1 VSTLGPDGGT
11 IRLSSILF
19 PDRLELEVP
28 MRRLACTAL
37 AVAFA
42 LVAPASAQLDN
53 VGSISFP
60 TSGSPAAQQHFLRAV
75 AILHSFGWKQA
86 IAEFKLAQQSQPD
99 FAMAYWGETL
109 CYNHP
114 LNAEQDAK
122 NPRAVLLRLGPT
134 TEARLAKAPTPR
146 EKGFLGAVEA
156 LWGEG
161 DWRKRRV
168 AYMEAMERLHKQF
181 PNDDEVTTFF
191 ALSLLSAARAQDDST
206 YRPEMKAGALALDVF
221 RRHPKHPG
229 AVHYI
234 IHAFDDPVHA
244 PLALDAA
251 RVYADIVPAV
261 SHAVHMPTHIFIQHG
276 MWNEVANQNVRA
288 FNIAKDLWEPGD
300 VPGDMSHSGDWG
312 QYGFLQLGDYAGARE
327 RMKVFAEMA
336 EKSKHPRA
344 VGALALQQARYIIET
359 EEWKVQPMAAEASNE
374 AILANGISAVKTGD
388 LATAQNME
396 ALLAKKAGVPGGD
409 TAANP
414 HADHG
419 AGATP
424 AAPAAAGQPA
434 AAAGAGGP
442 DAGKAVRIMHRELKA
457 LIALAKKEND
467 SAIALLKEAVTI
479 EESMRPPNGA
489 ADPVKPSHELLGEVL
504 LQLGKPADAA
514 AAFDTSLLRMP
525 NRARSLMG
533 AARAHAAAGNRT
545 AAAARY
551 QLLNS
556 FWKGERIANPTPTAQ

>member
-1 VSTLGPDGGT
+1 
-11 IRLSSILF
+11 
-19 PDRLELEVP
+19 
-28 MRRLACTAL
+28 MRRLALTAL
-37 AVAFA
+37 VMA
-42 LVAPASAQLDN
+42 LALAAPASAQLDN
-53 VGSISFP
+53 VGALSFP

-86 IAEFKLAQQSQPD
+86 IAEFKLAQQAQPD

-114 LNAEQDAK
+114 LNAEQDSK
-122 NPRAVLLRLGPT
+122 NPRAVLARLGPT

-146 EKGFLGAVEA
+146 EKGFLAAVEA

-168 AYMEAMERLHKQF
+168 AYMEAMARLHDQL
-181 PNDDEVTTFF
+181 PNDDEVTTFY

-206 YRPEMKAGALALDVF
+206 FRPEVRAGALAMAVYK
-221 RRHPKHPG
+221 RNPKHPG

-244 PLALDAA
+244 PLALEAA

-288 FNIAKDLWEPGD
+288 FNIGRDLWEPGD
-300 VPGDMSHSGDWG
+300 VPGDMAHSGDWG

-327 RMKVFAEMA
+327 RMKVFGEMA
-336 EKSKHPRA
+336 ERTKHPRA

-359 EEWKVQPMAAEASNE
+359 EEWKVQPIAADASNE
-374 AILANGISAVKTGD
+374 AMLANGMSAARTGD
-388 LATAQNME
+388 LARAQNME

-419 AGATP
+419 AAATP
-424 AAPAAAGQPA
+424 AAKPPAGQVAAPA
-434 AAAGAGGP
+434 GGGGP
-442 DAGKAVRIMHRELKA
+442 DAGKSVRIMHHELKA
-457 LIALAKKEND
+457 LIALARKEND
-467 SAIALLKEAVTI
+467 AAIALLKEAVSI

-504 LQLGKPADAA
+504 LQVGKPADAA
-514 AAFDTSLLRMP
+514 TAFDASLLRMP

-556 FWKGERIANPTPTAQ
+556 FWKGAPMTNPVTDAR